1 MSLGWSGTP
10 QARSICVLGLPPQKS
25 SSGTGEKG
33 GAGDFEGL
41 LNRWGMEADDRYFF
55 GSSGNDCG
63 LGPSATGFDR
73 TRSQ

>member
-41 LNRWGMEADDRYFF
+41 LNRWGMEADDRYFLALQ
-55 GSSGNDCG
+55 GRI
-63 LGPSATGFDR
+63 LA
-73 TRSQ
+73 